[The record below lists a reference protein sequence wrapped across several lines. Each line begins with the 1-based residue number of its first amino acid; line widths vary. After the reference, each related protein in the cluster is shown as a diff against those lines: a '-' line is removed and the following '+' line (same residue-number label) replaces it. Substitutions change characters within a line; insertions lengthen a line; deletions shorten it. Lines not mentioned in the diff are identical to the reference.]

1 MYKIEQIADW
11 FIARSRADVKMDDYA
26 EPISKMKLQKLLYF
40 TQGTNLAVNG
50 ERLFDSPLYA
60 FQHGPVT
67 SEIQHKYADKDL
79 PEFSND
85 VSDVRE
91 VELADNYD
99 QISKDEKASE
109 VLNFVWDEYSPYTA
123 STLRRISHDANGP
136 WAKVYNSKES
146 WIKMSDQDIE
156 TYFKEHVVECH

>member
-1 MYKIEQIADW
+1 M
-11 FIARSRADVKMDDYA
+11 
-26 EPISKMKLQKLLYF
+26 
-40 TQGTNLAVNG
+40 NG

-99 QISKDEKASE
+99 WISKDEKASE